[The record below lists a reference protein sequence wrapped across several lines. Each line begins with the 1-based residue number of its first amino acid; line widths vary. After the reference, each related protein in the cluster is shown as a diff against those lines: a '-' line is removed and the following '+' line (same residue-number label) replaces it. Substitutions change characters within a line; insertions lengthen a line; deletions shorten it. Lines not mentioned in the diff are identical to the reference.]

1 MVHHYAYVTKV
12 VEICEPESY
21 KGAKDDTKWRVAMEE
36 EMRRDSEDIH
46 P

>member
-1 MVHHYAYVTKV
+1 MFILDTIEV
-12 VEICEPESY
+12 VEIRKSESY
-21 KGAKDDTKWRVAMEE
+21 EEVAQDTKWRVAMEE